1 MNLYFNP
8 KEMEE
13 RCKDPTFCIVCH
25 SNRNDVKVDKHHVCE
40 DCRKGSNEMPRRLST
55 VTLDNGKTYFIDER
69 LKQLR
74 NVNNPHDFI
83 DF

>member
-1 MNLYFNP
+1 MCLYLEP
-8 KEMEE
+8 KKLKE
-13 RCKDPTFCIVCH
+13 RMKDPTFCIVCCT
-25 SNRNDVKVDKHHVCE
+25 NRDDVDQHHVCTR
-40 DCRKGSNEMPRRLST
+40 CRKGTDGMPRRLPT

-74 NVNNPHDFI
+74 NVVNPHDFI

>member
-1 MNLYFNP
+1 MNLYLKP
-8 KEMEE
+8 KELEK
-13 RCKDPTFCIVCH
+13 RCKHPTFCKVCH
-25 SNRNDVKVDKHHVCE
+25 SIRKDVKVDEHNVCE
-40 DCRKGSNEMPRRLST
+40 NCRKGSNGMPRRLPT
-55 VTLDNGKTYFIDER
+55 VTLDDGKTYFIDER